1 MRLGNGR
8 PQLLPPAPDRGRVSS
23 DLGSGMS
30 TFSLILSRRN
40 PTSTPPLVA
49 TKPMSSTPSDLKGL
63 RQRLDE
69 IDDRLQDLL
78 IERAEVV
85 SLVAATK
92 RGSDRPAHQPARE
105 AQIIRRLVGRHHG
118 IFPVATLV
126 RMWREM
132 LAATVRLQ
140 SPFSVAVFAPCER
153 QECWDLARDH
163 YGSNTPMRAYNT
175 PLDVIKAVSE
185 GDASVGVVPMFRT
198 DEADPWWPQLLL
210 PNTNTPRVIAR
221 LPFGSRGN
229 ARADGIDALAI
240 GHGEYQES
248 GLDRTLLGGEY
259 VADIGRAQILKILS
273 ALGLVCTFLASSGN
287 GRAATVFEIDG
298 FVPAG
303 DPRLDRFRAEMGGT
317 LRSLVP
323 LGGYAVPLSAMASA
337 ARG

>member
-1 MRLGNGR
+1 MPLRDG
-8 PQLLPPAPDRGRVSS
+8 PQFVPPAPDRGPVSS

-40 PTSTPPLVA
+40 PTSTPPLAA
-49 TKPMSSTPSDLKGL
+49 TKAMSSTPLDLKGL
-63 RQRLDE
+63 RRRLDE

-92 RGSDRPAHQPARE
+92 RGSDKPAHQPARE

-118 IFPVATLV
+118 AFPVATLV

-140 SPFSVAVFAPCER
+140 SPFSVAVSAPGGR

-163 YGSNTPMRAYNT
+163 YGSNTPMRAYDT
-175 PLDVIKAVSE
+175 PREVIRAVSE
-185 GDASVGVVPMFRT
+185 GKASVGVLPMFRA
-198 DEADPWWPQLLL
+198 DESDPWWPELLL
-210 PNTNTPRVIAR
+210 AAATAPRIIAR

-229 ARADGIDALAI
+229 TRADGADALAL
-240 GHGEYQES
+240 GQSEYQES
-248 GLDRTLLGGEY
+248 GLDRTLLATEC
-259 VADIGRAQILKILS
+259 VVDVGRARILKLLS
-273 ALGLVCTFLASSGN
+273 ALGLVCTFFASFDN
-287 GRAATVFEIDG
+287 GKATVFEVDG
-298 FVPAG
+298 FVPFG
-303 DPRLDRFRAEMGGT
+303 DARLDQFRAEMGGT
-317 LRSLVP
+317 LRRLAP
-323 LGGYAVPLSAMASA
+323 LGGYAVPLPAMVST